1 MILIQRY
8 IFKEMVY
15 NFLFTFVVIT
25 MIMLLATAVQVIFN
39 FPAIGIFSLI
49 KFLPIMMAASL
60 TIVIPAA
67 ALVATVMTYGRIAS
81 DNEIV
86 TMRASG
92 IHVFRIVVPGIIFG
106 LVASFALLIV
116 NDRMVPMAKYKMRSI
131 GEILDLSVILEA
143 TLKQGENMVTL
154 PKGVVMSWDSV
165 KKVTDPDDTKE
176 LSDPIEGFRFIG
188 IRVKRYDEEDN
199 LDMEALAEVG
209 RLKVQRDGDITLHLL
224 NAKVTHG
231 PQISTKELSVPLDQN
246 LTGKSGGSKVRP
258 NMRTLGALSA
268 IKGRKVKTYEDHVV
282 NTELNKRISDSLSP
296 LVFVFLSLPV
306 AILFKQQNRMVAFLI
321 STLLAMF
328 VYYPITLLADTF
340 AKNGSI
346 DPVLAIWPA
355 NIVLSVLG
363 FFFIM
368 KVMRR

>member
-25 MIMLLATAVQVIFN
+25 MIMLLATAVQVIFQ
-39 FPAIGIFSLI
+39 FPAIGFFMVL
-49 KFLPIMMAASL
+49 KHLPIMMAASL

-81 DNEIV
+81 DNEII

-92 IHVFRIVVPGIIFG
+92 IHVLRILVPGIIFG
-106 LVASFALLIV
+106 LAASLALLIV
-116 NDRMVPMAKYKMRSI
+116 NDRMVPMAKYRMRSI
-131 GEILDLSVILEA
+131 GDMLDLSAILEA

-154 PKGVVMSWDSV
+154 PSGVVMSWDASS
-165 KKVTDPDDTKE
+165 KEEKPDGDE
-176 LSDPIEGFRFIG
+176 APSLEDWRFTG
-188 IRVKRYDEEDN
+188 IRVKMYEDDE
-199 LDMEALAEVG
+199 LKMEALAEVG
-209 RLKVQRDGDITLHLL
+209 KIKVQKGGKHAIHLL
-224 NAKVTHG
+224 NVKVTHG
-231 PQISTKELSVPLDQN
+231 QQGSTKEIILPLDDFI
-246 LTGKSGGSKVRP
+246 SGRGRSSKVRP
-258 NMRTLGALSA
+258 NMRTLSALSA
-268 IKGRKVKTYEDHVV
+268 IKGRKVKTYQDHEVD
-282 NTELNKRISDSLSP
+282 TELHKRISDSLSP

-328 VYYPITLLADTF
+328 VYYPITLLTDTF
-340 AKNGSI
+340 AKNGTI

-355 NIVLSVLG
+355 NIVLMILG
-363 FFFIM
+363 FLFIM